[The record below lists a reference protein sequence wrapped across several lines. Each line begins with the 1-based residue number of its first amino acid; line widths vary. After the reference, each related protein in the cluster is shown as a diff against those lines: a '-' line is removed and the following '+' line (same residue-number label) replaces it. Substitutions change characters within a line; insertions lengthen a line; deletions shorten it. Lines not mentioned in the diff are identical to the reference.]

1 MATETTVRLNVDLKL
16 GFLSIEAPSVDELKA
31 QMKAAGLPIG
41 MLKDVWERGAYLGTE
56 AVASSATDTPNPP
69 TEQVAQ
75 TRAEPEPAPAPEPE
89 PEPQFTE
96 TDVRKRIEKLVS
108 LGAEGAKFAVT
119 LMTDLEAFNEDKRPN
134 VSALAPEKYGI
145 AIEKSEAK
153 IAEIE
158 AAKAT
163 AGGVL

>member
-1 MATETTVRLNVDLKL
+1 MAKTETTVEFHAYLMSGSLR
-16 GFLSIEAPSVDELKA
+16 ITAASVAAIKTELA
-31 QMKAAGLPIG
+31 AAGLPADILAQLQYG
-41 MLKDVWERGAYLGTE
+41 PTANDVVSDAPSAE
-56 AVASSATDTPNPP
+56 APVEEPAPA
-69 TEQVAQ
+69 
-75 TRAEPEPAPAPEPE
+75 AEPESAPAPEPE

-119 LMTDLEAFNEDKRPN
+119 LMTELEAFNEDKRPN

-145 AIEKSEAK
+145 AIGKSEAK